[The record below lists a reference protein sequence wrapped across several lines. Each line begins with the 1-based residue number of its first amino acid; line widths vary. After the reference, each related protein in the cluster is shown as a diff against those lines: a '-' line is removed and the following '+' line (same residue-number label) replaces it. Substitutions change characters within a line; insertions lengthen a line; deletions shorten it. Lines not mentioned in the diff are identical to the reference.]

1 VNRSRYVPMLLAA
14 GALMLAGCAS
24 SGGGGGGGGGR
35 GGGGEGLEDNDY
47 TRSARLYLTQAQL
60 GAPERFQDALDAALN
75 SIAEEPMNAIGY
87 YQAAQAQ
94 AGMWDYVAADTLYNK
109 ALELHPPYAPDIEF
123 ERNQAWKAA
132 FNAGLEPMEAGN
144 TAQSIELWEAAEVI
158 YGGRYP
164 QALINLAGVYP
175 DVERI
180 DDAIDAYGAALEVLR
195 DSATIEMMQ
204 SDSALGDEYPE
215 YERNVVINRTV
226 LLAGQERF
234 DEAASDLGVYLESNP
249 GDIQILANRAA
260 VLVEAGMPDSAEAI
274 YDNLLSGEELGAG
287 EYYNIGV
294 GLYNSDNLGRAA
306 EAFGRVLQVSPQHRE
321 AAFMRAYTLNLA
333 DDFEPCVPAALELL
347 DLDPYYLDNYRIAA
361 RCLAGTDKGQEAAGY
376 LQDMQ
381 NLAFSIGDAQ
391 LVPGPDGGGSV
402 AGVFTNKSLEA
413 GTMVTIRVHFS
424 GDDGATVGTAT
435 QRVEAP
441 APGET
446 TTFQADLVSDQE
458 VKGYYFQVIPP
469 RG

>member
-1 VNRSRYVPMLLAA
+1 
-14 GALMLAGCAS
+14 
-24 SGGGGGGGGGR
+24 
-35 GGGGEGLEDNDY
+35 
-47 TRSARLYLTQAQL
+47 
-60 GAPERFQDALDAALN
+60 
-75 SIAEEPMNAIGY
+75 MNALGY
-87 YQAAQAQ
+87 YQAARAQ
-94 AGMWDYVAADTLYNK
+94 VGLSDFVAADSLFGK
-109 ALELHPPYAPDIEF
+109 ALDLHPPYEPEIEF
-123 ERNQAWKAA
+123 LRNQAWMAA
-132 FNAGLEPMEAGN
+132 FAAANESLDAGN
-144 TAQSIELWEAAEVI
+144 TAQTIEMWEAAEVI

-164 QALINLAGVYP
+164 QALINLASVYP
-175 DVERI
+175 DVDRM

-195 DSATIEMMQ
+195 DSATIEMMMT
-204 SDSALGDEYPE
+204 DSVLGEDWQD
-215 YERNVVINRTV
+215 YERTVVINRTV

-234 DEAASDLGVYLESNP
+234 AEAAADMGVYLDSNP
-249 GDIQILANRAA
+249 DDIEILANRAA

-274 YDNLLSGEELGAG
+274 YDNLMSGEGLGAG

-294 GLYNSDNLGRAA
+294 GLYNSDNLSRAA
-306 EAFGRVLQVSPQHRE
+306 EAFGRVLEVSPQHRE

-333 DDFEPCVPAALELL
+333 DDFEPCVPAALALL

-381 NLAFSIGDAQ
+381 NLPFSIGDAQ

-402 AGVFTNKSLEA
+402 AGEFSNKSLEA
-413 GTMVTIRVHFS
+413 GVMVTIRVHFS
-424 GDDGATVGTAT
+424 GNDGATVGTAT

-469 RG
+469 R

>member
-1 VNRSRYVPMLLAA
+1 MNRSRYVPMLLAA
-14 GALMLAGCAS
+14 GTLILAGCAS
-24 SGGGGGGGGGR
+24 SGGGGGGA
-35 GGGGEGLEDNDY
+35 GGGGGGGDGLRDNDY
-47 TRSARLYLTQAQL
+47 TRSAELFLTQAEL
-60 GAPERFQDALDAALN
+60 GASERFQQALDAAMN
-75 SIAEEPMNAIGY
+75 SILEDPMNALGY
-87 YQAAQAQ
+87 YQAGRAQV
-94 AGMWDYVAADTLYNK
+94 GMWDYVAADTLFNK
-109 ALELHPPYAPDIEF
+109 ALELHPPYEPDIELL
-123 ERNQAWKAA
+123 RNQAWTTAFKAA
-132 FNAGLEPMEAGN
+132 IEPMDAGN
-144 TAQSIELWEAAEVI
+144 IAQSIELWEAAEVI

-164 QALINLAGVYP
+164 QALINLASVYP
-175 DVERI
+175 DFERI

-204 SDSALGDEYPE
+204 SDSALGEEYPQ
-215 YERNVVINRTV
+215 YERSVVINRMV

-234 DEAASDLGVYLESNP
+234 AEAASDLGVYLESNP
-249 GDIQILANRAA
+249 GDIEVLANRAA

-274 YDNLLSGEELGAG
+274 YDNLLSGEGLGAG

-306 EAFGRVLQVSPQHRE
+306 EAFGRVLEVSPQHRE

-333 DDFEPCVPAALELL
+333 DDFEPCVPAALALL

-381 NLAFSIGDAQ
+381 NLAFSIGNTQ
-391 LVPGPDGGGSV
+391 LIPGADGGGSV
-402 AGVFTNKSLEA
+402 TGELTNKSLEA
-413 GTMVTIRVHFS
+413 GAMVTVRVHFS

-435 QRVEAP
+435 QRVESP

-446 TTFQADLVSDQE
+446 TTFQADLVSEQE
-458 VKGYYFQVIPP
+458 VVGYYFQVIPP